1 MKEIRIVDKVTG
13 EVKNIECNGFNIQYI
28 QSNGNGRI
36 QRLTKLNNGKYGEK
50 YWIKNYI
57 YQPIALKIKQS
68 LMEQVTDLSCINIE
82 KILFIEDTNYVA
94 DEIKN
99 NNDWVMRIKK
109 APNPLTEYTG
119 YLFIIE
125 SRGFWMERCSNEQVV
140 AHIYSCLRQIDG
152 TGLKEPDVKGW
163 KEVLGTLGYG
173 WEKTLS
179 PIPNLMNIMEKFED
193 DDFNMLKKADKQLRL
208 DLRELKVVK

>member
-1 MKEIRIVDKVTG
+1 MQEIRIVDKVTG
-13 EVKNIECNGFNIQYI
+13 EVKDIECNGFNLQYI
-28 QSNGNGRI
+28 TSNGNGRI
-36 QRLTKLNNGKYGEK
+36 QRVTKLNNGKYGEK

-57 YQPIALKIKQS
+57 YQPIALKIKQN
-68 LMEQVTDLSCINIE
+68 LMKQITDLSCVNVE

-94 DEIKN
+94 GEINN

-109 APNPLTEYTG
+109 APSQLTEYTG

-125 SRGFWMERCSNEQVV
+125 SREFWMERCSNEQVV
-140 AHIYSCLRQIDG
+140 AHIYSCLRQIDD
-152 TGLKEPDVKGW
+152 TSLREPDVKGW

-179 PIPNLMNIMEKFED
+179 PIPNLIDLMEEFED
-193 DDFNMLKKADKQLRL
+193 DDFTMLKKADKQLRL
-208 DLRELKVVK
+208 DLRIAK